1 MNILIAGAGRVGFRL
16 AKALSRR
23 HTVTLIDNNAEAIE
37 RIQENIDVLA
47 IAGDVEDP
55 KCYKAIE
62 DKSFDIFIAVTNEDE
77 ANLIS
82 TIIMSEKIEVKRKII
97 RLKKSF
103 LPRVQLYQKLE
114 LLMLFSPTFS
124 LHKVL

>member
-23 HTVTLIDNNAEAIE
+23 HNVTLIDNNTEAIE
-37 RIQENIDVLA
+37 RIQDNIDVLA

-55 KCYKAIE
+55 KSYKAIE

-97 RLKKSF
+97 RLKKEFFAKSSIASKIGITDVVF
-103 LPRVQLYQKLE
+103 P
-114 LLMLFSPTFS
+114 
-124 LHKVL
+124 

>member
-23 HTVTLIDNNAEAIE
+23 HNVTLIDNNTEAIE
-37 RIQENIDVLA
+37 RIQDNIDVLA

-55 KCYKAIE
+55 KSYKAIE

-97 RLKKSF
+97 RLKKEF
-103 LPRVQLYQKLE
+103 LPRAPLPPKLV
-114 LLMLFSPTFS
+114 LLMLYSPMF
-124 LHKVL
+124 